1 MATEAVGESPAVR
14 RGVAPGWPPPQ
25 AQLSGLPSLSPSS
38 LSVCLSAC
46 SPTPP
51 LPSGA
56 ADVGGW
62 PPRPASLAD
71 KYPAGRPCV
80 WPEEPEP
87 LSPSS
92 LPCTPVSTVGQS
104 GQPGIISAHL
114 RLRPPPPE
122 EISSRELRCSLCQAP
137 GSPSTAASR
146 STGPTP
152 GWGLIS
158 STLSPRGLG
167 PQRAPGLGCPSGR
180 PSCCLHPRADE
191 MGAAWLMGP
200 APP

>member
-92 LPCTPVSTVGQS
+92 LPFTPVSTVGQS

-122 EISSRELRCSLCQAP
+122 EISSRTEMLSLP
-137 GSPSTAASR
+137 G
-146 STGPTP
+146 P
-152 GWGLIS
+152 GQPLDSGLQEHWPDAGLGAHQLHAES
-158 STLSPRGLG
+158 QGLG
-167 PQRAPGLGCPSGR
+167 PHRAPGLGCPSGR
-180 PSCCLHPRADE
+180 PSCCLHPRADDV
-191 MGAAWLMGP
+191 GAARLMGP